1 MAYVTPVTDRTSADI
16 AARNSKAF
24 MNVVDW
30 TRIYNNSQLVNSL
43 AAIMLGT
50 GITFDVIAL
59 PTITTIPSVTNLNLL
74 TGNIER
80 IRVAV
85 AAVLPSLT
93 EIKDDYIAGAGEVA
107 PRYTDVN
114 LWESTLDAVWVYYD
128 GPDLDVCP
136 TLSADLTVATGTN
149 HIVVDCIDAANFN
162 IDIQG
167 TGNLYII

>member
-1 MAYVTPVTDRTSADI
+1 MAYSTPVTDRTSADI

-24 MNVVDW
+24 LNVSDW
-30 TRIYNNSQLVNSL
+30 TRIYNNSQVVNSL
-43 AAIMLGT
+43 AAIMLGA
-50 GITFDVIAL
+50 GIAFDTIAL

-80 IRVAV
+80 VRVAV
-85 AAVLPSLT
+85 IAVLPSLT
-93 EIKDDYIAGAGEVA
+93 EIKDDYEAGPDKTA
-107 PRYTDVN
+107 PKYTDVN
-114 LWESTLDAVWVYYD
+114 LWESTLDAIWNYYD

-136 TLSADLTVATGTN
+136 TLAADLTVATGTN

>member
-24 MNVVDW
+24 MNVADW
-30 TRIYNNSQLVNSL
+30 SRIYSNSQLVNSL
-43 AAIMLGT
+43 AAIMLDT
-50 GITFDVIAL
+50 GIVFNILST
-59 PTITTIPSVTNLNLL
+59 PTITTIPNVTDLNTL

-80 IRVAV
+80 VRVAV
-85 AAVLPSLT
+85 IAVLPTLT
-93 EIKDDYIAGAGEVA
+93 EIKDDYEAGPDKTA
-107 PRYTDVN
+107 PKYTDVN
-114 LWESTLDAVWVYYD
+114 LWESVLDAVWVYYD